1 MTVAGAVK
9 SGTEFHT
16 TSTVR
21 HTMIATSAMV
31 NAGSNGVRMD
41 PRVRG
46 LTAALHS
53 RHAPSAYSRACEWIG
68 LELRLKPGTVKDM
81 LNSPHSIYEKLATFN
96 RGLLRFG
103 CTEKLAECMSHVDAS
118 MLGENVPAAKDA
130 MHEHKVA
137 DASEDVEQ
145 AEFERNPCAETWE
158 RWRMKLCKEAYRI
171 QDVIASHDEEYR

>member
-1 MTVAGAVK
+1 
-9 SGTEFHT
+9 
-16 TSTVR
+16 
-21 HTMIATSAMV
+21 MIATSESIRTGKSGERMGRNV
-31 NAGSNGVRMD
+31 VR
-41 PRVRG
+41 PRVTITSTRPASAFHR
-46 LTAALHS
+46 TPMQRVHHALSLRWGCKESTVQDRLNNGHS
-53 RHAPSAYSRACEWIG
+53 CFKACAEAV
-68 LELRLKPGTVKDM
+68 E
-81 LNSPHSIYEKLATFN
+81 
-96 RGLLRFG
+96 GLLRFG

-158 RWRMKLCKEAYRI
+158 RWRMKLCREAYRI